1 MSAQDEYSQ
10 EKLSAF
16 VDNELDNNE
25 RARLLTA
32 AQQDRALSEEIETLH
47 QYNDLIKLAY
57 HDVTSGNKPEQLPDP
72 SFARYSRVT
81 VAASM
86 LLVLGIIIGWQLTA
100 ISSKHSNP
108 IQSLS
113 QLDPDHFSQ
122 NKILI
127 HINAMDRDRIDR
139 ALDKTESLLAH
150 AKQHGNPLQLEIVVN
165 ASGINMLRTGSP
177 YTQRIRSITRQY
189 DNVSFMACGFAMEN
203 MRMKEGSE
211 IKLLPE
217 ANKVDAALE
226 EILRRLKSG
235 WLYLRS

>member
-1 MSAQDEYSQ
+1 MSTQDEYSQ
-10 EKLSAF
+10 EQLSAF
-16 VDNELDNNE
+16 VDNELDSNE
-25 RARLLTA
+25 RASILTA
-32 AQQDRALSEEIETLH
+32 AQHDKSLSEEIEALH

-57 HDVTSGNKPEQLPDP
+57 HDVISDKKPDQLPYS
-72 SFARYSRVT
+72 SFSRYSRISI
-81 VAASM
+81 AASI
-86 LLVLGIIIGWQLTA
+86 LLVFGIIIGWQLTA
-100 ISSKHSNP
+100 MTTNHTNP

-113 QLDPDHFSQ
+113 QLDPSRFKQ

-127 HINAMDRDRIDR
+127 HINAMDRDRIDK
-139 ALDKTESLLAH
+139 ALTKTELLLQN
-150 AKQHGNPLQLEIVVN
+150 AKQLGKPLQLEIVVN

-177 YTQRIRSITRQY
+177 YSQRIHSITQQY

-217 ANKVDAALE
+217 AKKVDAALE

-235 WLYLRS
+235 WLYLRP